1 MFHKKV
7 FTILFLLNLLNYVDR
22 QVLYAVFPLIQKDM
36 QINDMQL
43 GTLASVFMLVYMC
56 YAPFVG
62 YFADRTPRQKWI
74 GVSAVIWSIATLF
87 CSQAKSFFSLLVS
100 RGFIGIGEAGFT
112 TIAQPFLAEHYPK
125 NKRATLLAVFG
136 LALPLGS
143 ALGYLLGGFAGQYW
157 GWKNAFLLAGIPGIL
172 LGIWAYLGLKDPR
185 KTESVKTKWPRL
197 SDYAGLLHNKAFV
210 FICLAQAMITFII
223 GGLSAWMPTYM
234 HRYLHMSV
242 AHAGTWFGILVI
254 LGGALGT
261 FTGGK
266 IADYLLNFTPKA
278 YFKLIAFSLLAFII
292 PAWAGLLCSVK
303 ELALFS
309 FGLAITCLFLPTGP
323 IAAALVGVTDEKI
336 RSMAFAIN
344 IFIIHALGDALSPM
358 LLGNVSDLFNLR
370 FAVLCCTFMAF
381 PALFFVNLAARHY
394 RAN

>member
-43 GTLASVFMLVYMC
+43 GTLASVFILVYMC

-157 GWKNAFLLAGIPGIL
+157 GWKNAFMLAGIPGIL

-185 KTESVKTKWPRL
+185 KIESVKTKWPRL

-261 FTGGK
+261 FAGGK
-266 IADYLLNFTPKA
+266 TADYLLNLTPKA

-292 PAWAGLLCSVK
+292 PAWAGLLCSFK

-336 RSMAFAIN
+336 RSMAFAVN